1 MKIRKSYVLFV
12 NPMLGTA
19 YYGGGKFDA
28 RISQATLGDIFDC
41 TFVELKDNIK
51 LLIKRGYTVSK
62 RTY

>member
-19 YYGGGKFDA
+19 YYGGGKFDN
-28 RISQATLGDIFDC
+28 RISKATLGDIFDC
-41 TFVELKDNIK
+41 TFAELKDNIK
-51 LLIKRGYTVSK
+51 ILIKRGYTVSK